1 MHFQYIQQMGTVL
14 VLFAVRTPATK
25 PKPGDIAVIM
35 YTSGSTGLPKGRGQS
50 LDLHRCSSRLHL
62 FLHAVRHPVGS
73 QASYQ
78 PRFFLQT
85 ACIVGGKMSAA
96 KPGSCQLVS
105 VKSVTFLLCGWGWSG
120 QQTSAPVLAS
130 RERLDPVP
138 PNAEGCRRLSDW
150 GSLSS

>member
-1 MHFQYIQQMGTVL
+1 ML
-14 VLFAVRTPATK
+14 PLFAVRTPATK
-25 PKPGDIAVIM
+25 PKPSDIAVIM

-50 LDLHRCSSRLHL
+50 LDLCSCSSRLHL
-62 FLHAVRHPVGS
+62 LLHAVRHPLGS

-96 KPGSCQLVS
+96 KPGSCQFVS
-105 VKSVTFLLCGWGWSG
+105 AKSVTFLLCGWGWSG
-120 QQTSAPVLAS
+120 LQTNALVLAS
-130 RERLDPVP
+130 RVRLDPVP
-138 PNAEGCRRLSDW
+138 PNAEGCRRLSDR